1 MQMKNFL
8 KEKLARKPY
17 VLGAFVASCS
27 PTNVEILGMN
37 GLDFVILDMEH
48 SPLGLETM
56 VDMIRAA
63 EAYGMVAIPRVYT
76 IETKLMRRVLDI
88 GAHGLLVPMVNTMDD
103 ARYVLDAVKFPPLG
117 QRGMNAG
124 RGPRWGAYDHYI
136 QEVPVRDPRG
146 TPQRGGDGK
155 TGGPGFYFH
164 RHW

>member
-1 MQMKNFL
+1 
-8 KEKLARKPY
+8 
-17 VLGAFVASCS
+17 
-27 PTNVEILGMN
+27 
-37 GLDFVILDMEH
+37 
-48 SPLGLETM
+48 
-56 VDMIRAA
+56 MIRAA

-136 QEVPVRDPRG
+136 QEANDALFTMFQCETARDSATWRRWQNWRAWILFSSALVICLWTWDTPGSQESRG
-146 TPQRGGDGK
+146 SR
-155 TGGPGFYFH
+155 
-164 RHW
+164 RH